1 MLQEFNF
8 PFFNRL
14 FVCIYFQLIKNCSN
28 FFYNLPVRDF
38 DARNLPTTEL
48 LAKQKVHSFK
58 PVQLFWFN
66 ALCKGFI
73 TSEYDSSSGVE
84 CGQWP
89 KTMRLDKLY
98 ESYKCTKDGRADQK
112 QLTTFWEDLS
122 AYLPDSVAVG
132 KAFVLTAIPA
142 PPVKSVAPPVVQQ
155 PSYVPRGR
163 PAVQAKKK
171 KEEPKYWIEI
181 VMPDLNE
188 CKQVFAKKVPGI
200 EYFWSSSNQKIDPE
214 LAALS
219 KKPSLNRV
227 EGVSSIDMARFAWA
241 PRNFF
246 GSYHLRYAYAR
257 SVLLIT
263 SSEHS

>member
-1 MLQEFNF
+1 M
-8 PFFNRL
+8 
-14 FVCIYFQLIKNCSN
+14 
-28 FFYNLPVRDF
+28 
-38 DARNLPTTEL
+38 
-48 LAKQKVHSFK
+48 AKQKVHSFK

-89 KTMRLDKLY
+89 KTLRLDKLY

-132 KAFVLTAIPA
+132 KAFVVGATPA
-142 PPVKSVAPPVVQQ
+142 PVVQ
-155 PSYVPRGR
+155 PVYVARGR
-163 PAVQAKKK
+163 PAVQAKK

-241 PRNFF
+241 PKNFF